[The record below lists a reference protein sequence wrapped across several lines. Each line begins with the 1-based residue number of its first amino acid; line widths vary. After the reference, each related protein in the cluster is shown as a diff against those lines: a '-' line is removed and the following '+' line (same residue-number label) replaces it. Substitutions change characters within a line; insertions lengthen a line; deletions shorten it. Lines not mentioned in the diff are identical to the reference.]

1 VFMTALYVFHERRA
15 DEVGALHFTKDDPP
29 AVALVAAAAN
39 LRSRCYGIPTQS
51 QFAAAGMA
59 GNIIHAIATTNAV
72 VAGLITTEALKLL
85 AGCRDACRNTWLTGV
100 RPAACMLACCSR
112 HNPRHSARPT
122 GTPLQACTARAPRS
136 PHCPTCMQAL
146 PNQYGKLSTVTVLPR
161 PNSACMVCGHALM
174 CVTAPLV
181 EFTLAR
187 LVDVVLKRDMAFAAP
202 TIVAES
208 FLYEEG
214 DDLEEEEV
222 AENARM
228 RALPLAALPG
238 GVAHNSRLEVSELS
252 QNLKVTLVLAD
263 AVRAVPHACVR
274 GRRGHRCSASRH
286 CRPLSVL
293 RSLVLLRCNRCIRL
307 AVVQHHADTH
317 LLHVQTVDLEQHPD
331 GYVLVGS
338 LPVAQGDGQ
347 EHEAPHENRPTPAAE
362 AAAAA
367 PAPAPTSGD
376 VIDLL
381 ADEEAAPVAVSSK
394 RKVLDDAGPAPSN
407 KARKN
412 DVIELD

>member
-202 TIVAES
+202 TIELPVRGGGRPGGGGGGRECPHACT
-208 FLYEEG
+208 
-214 DDLEEEEV
+214 
-222 AENARM
+222 AARGTARWRRTQLAPGSL
-228 RALPLAALPG
+228 RALPEPQGHASAGGCGARCAACMCTWATRPPLQRIAPLPAAFCAPQPC
-238 GVAHNSRLEVSELS
+238 VAPLQPLHPVGCG
-252 QNLKVTLVLAD
+252 A
-263 AVRAVPHACVR
+263 
-274 GRRGHRCSASRH
+274 ASR
-286 CRPLSVL
+286 
-293 RSLVLLRCNRCIRL
+293 
-307 AVVQHHADTH
+307 
-317 LLHVQTVDLEQHPD
+317 
-331 GYVLVGS
+331 
-338 LPVAQGDGQ
+338 
-347 EHEAPHENRPTPAAE
+347 
-362 AAAAA
+362 
-367 PAPAPTSGD
+367 
-376 VIDLL
+376 
-381 ADEEAAPVAVSSK
+381 
-394 RKVLDDAGPAPSN
+394 
-407 KARKN
+407 
-412 DVIELD
+412 